1 MELFNITRVYVVAV
15 MIISYIMAHTIL
27 LLPLILTFSV
37 GFVAGVMRH
46 EENREV
52 TLREYFTI
60 LMARLPMGT
69 KINEE

>member
-1 MELFNITRVYVVAV
+1 MELFNITRVYIVAV

-27 LLPLILTFSV
+27 LLSLILTFSV
-37 GFVAGVMRH
+37 GFVAGMMRY